1 MKELVT
7 IILPVYNGEKYIEQM
22 LNSIYLQDYR
32 PIEVIISDD
41 ASKDKTVRI
50 ICTWLKNKC
59 MNNIYFKVVKN
70 KRNIGLS
77 GNISK
82 AAKYV
87 HGKYLFLA
95 DQDDLWVVKKVSE
108 QVEYLKEN
116 TDCEMCICDRS
127 IIDEKNRI
135 VCKSLMRYEH
145 INFQKRGYKEVLNH
159 GSEYPANTICLK
171 TEHLNKLFPIPHQVC
186 EHDTFIAIMAVH
198 FGNIGFVRKPLTL
211 YRIHDNNVSGNY
223 ALELEKNPLRLIC
236 VVMRIVKRTKKRNS
250 VDPVVIKDEL
260 KKRFNEYTTDF
271 STSMY
276 EKEIKSVYIASAKY
290 LWRNF
295 YRWKRFV

>member
-1 MKELVT
+1 
-7 IILPVYNGEKYIEQM
+7 
-22 LNSIYLQDYR
+22 
-32 PIEVIISDD
+32 
-41 ASKDKTVRI
+41 
-50 ICTWLKNKC
+50 

-171 TEHLNKLFPIPHQVC
+171 TEHLNKLFPIPYQVC